1 MRCRM
6 NLTFKSQ
13 IFFLV
18 AVCLWGRVEANI
30 DSEDYQVPLLPESNS
45 SSVIKDSALHWKIG
59 AANDALK
66 AGFSS
71 LASRL
76 YLELMSETNLSYE
89 IRPETIL
96 NLVTALISEGRYD
109 EALQILESY
118 PDRADSAFHLRQ
130 GLLAFQ
136 RGNRKAAEDAAASI
150 AYIELSLSDQ
160 PWYYLLNGLIQEANG
175 NQSEAISFFDQARD
189 HSMTETQRA
198 QFEAVSYRSRLVSG
212 FADETLVA
220 DLKAKLNASKGERAG
235 YQFARAYATA
245 LEQMGRKEDAILVL
259 EEQLKFISV
268 DERDLEDQ
276 LLLLLGLIAGEKSD
290 RGKSAFQT
298 LLREGKNRNLQKIGL
313 LLLAREAL
321 ANTPTNNFKL
331 VLDDL
336 IAQTDK
342 HSLLDELYFFR
353 ALIFLESNRFDLAES
368 DANSLLEQFPGSVL
382 NNSAIRLLAYISW
395 KRDPPQYRTTA
406 DYLNKLRAGLSAGQ
420 DRWHLAVLMADC
432 YYLNLDYDK
441 AVDAYNLAI
450 SEMPS
455 GEGGSRLLFQQV
467 MASIKAGRIES
478 AIALLDDAKSFEGIH
493 HLNRWKAEWNLI
505 NEMKSQGKINEAF
518 SRLHN
523 LLGESETV
531 LIPPEL
537 KLRLMWLEA
546 QLSIEVRQAEETP
559 LLADRILNTLNDIPD
574 HTITDSQ
581 RDQIIS
587 QTLLIKGQALYI
599 IERED
604 EGRKV
609 FADLREQFL
618 GADPTILSYLF
629 ESRYFAAINRIV
641 DAQQR
646 LIAVVDRYPESKYA
660 PMALWEAAIY
670 AERRGLNSTY
680 QEAVAILERLINDYP
695 QLDFIYHARLRQA
708 DISRKLNDFGT
719 SQLIYEGL
727 ISQYPQHPERY
738 RAEISLADSLLAQSS
753 QNPARIDEALAIL
766 ERLVDLPNLPVD
778 LGAEAGF
785 KWGFALSLQEN
796 YLRSQ
801 EVYWQV
807 ITRFLMKAPSSLVF
821 KAQGRYWLSRS
832 IFELGT
838 LFEKEERYEDAREI
852 YKLILDYDLPGLT
865 LAEAKIQ
872 KFSSI

>member
-1 MRCRM
+1 M
-6 NLTFKSQ
+6 FKSQ
-13 IFFLV
+13 ISIFLAIFF
-18 AVCLWGRVEANI
+18 WGWLEAKI
-30 DSEDYQVPLLPESNS
+30 DLEDYQVPLLIKNRS
-45 SSVIKDSALHWKIG
+45 SSVIKESALYWKIG

-71 LASRL
+71 LAARL
-76 YLELMSETNLSYE
+76 YLELMNESELNHE

-96 NLVTALISEGRYD
+96 NLVTAFISEGLYD
-109 EALQILESY
+109 EALQILISY
-118 PDRADSAFHLRQ
+118 PETSSPAYVLRQ

-136 RGNRKAAEDAAASI
+136 RGNRELAEDMVASI
-150 AYIELSLSDQ
+150 VYRELSSTDQ
-160 PWYYLLNGLIQEANG
+160 PWYYLLNGLIQEAKG
-175 NQSEAISFFDQARD
+175 NQLAAINYFDQARD

-198 QFEAVSYRSRLVSG
+198 QFEAVSYRSRLIAG
-212 FADETLVA
+212 FADEILLA

-245 LEQMGRKEDAILVL
+245 LEQMGRKEEAILIL
-259 EEQLKFISV
+259 EEQLKYISV

-290 RGKSAFQT
+290 RGNSAFQK

-313 LLLAREAL
+313 ILLAREAL
-321 ANTPTNNFKL
+321 ANIPTNNFKL

-336 IAQTDK
+336 ITQTSK
-342 HSLLDELYFFR
+342 HPLLDELYFFR
-353 ALIFLESNRFDLAES
+353 ALIFLESNRFNLAEN
-368 DANSLLEQFPGSVL
+368 DANSLLERFPGSVL
-382 NNSAIRLLAYISW
+382 HNSAIRLLAYISW
-395 KRDPPQYRTTA
+395 KRNPPQYRTTA
-406 DYLNKLRAGLSAGQ
+406 DYLNKLRARLPKGR
-420 DRWHLAVLMADC
+420 DRWHLAILMADC

-455 GEGGSRLLFQQV
+455 GEEGDRLLFQQV
-467 MASIKAGRIES
+467 MASIKAGRIKA
-478 AIALLDDAKSFEGIH
+478 AISLLDDVESVEGIQ
-493 HLNRWKAEWNLI
+493 HLNRWRAEWNLI
-505 NEMKSQGKINEAF
+505 NEMKSQGQINAAF
-518 SRLHN
+518 SRLN
-523 LLGESETV
+523 DLLSESETV
-531 LIPPEL
+531 LIPAEL

-546 QLSIEVRQAEETP
+546 QLSIELRQAKDTP
-559 LLADRILNTLNDIPD
+559 HLADRILNTLNDIPD
-574 HTITDSQ
+574 QTITDSQ

-599 IERED
+599 VERES

-609 FADLREQFL
+609 FEDLREKFI
-618 GADPTILSYLF
+618 GSEPTILSYLF

-670 AERRGLNSTY
+670 AEQRGLNSTY

-695 QLDFIYHARLRQA
+695 QLNFIYHARLRQA

-727 ISQYPQHPERY
+727 IIQYPQHPERY
-738 RAEISLADSLLAQSS
+738 RAEVSLADSLLAQSS
-753 QNPARIDEALAIL
+753 QNSARIDEALAIL
-766 ERLVDLPNLPVD
+766 ERLVDLPDIPVD
-778 LGAEAGF
+778 LVAEAGF
-785 KWGFALSLQEN
+785 KWGFALSLKKN
-796 YLRSQ
+796 YLRAQ

-807 ITRFLMKAPSSLVF
+807 ITRFLMRESTSLVF
-821 KAQGRYWLSRS
+821 KVKGRYWLSRS

-852 YKLILDYDLPGLT
+852 YKLILDYELPGLT
-865 LAEAKIQ
+865 LAKAKIK
-872 KFSSI
+872 KFSST

>member
-1 MRCRM
+1 M
-6 NLTFKSQ
+6 FKSQ
-13 IFFLV
+13 ISIFLAIFF
-18 AVCLWGRVEANI
+18 WGWLEAKI
-30 DSEDYQVPLLPESNS
+30 DLEDNQVPLLIKNRS
-45 SSVIKDSALHWKIG
+45 SSVIKESALYWKIG

-71 LASRL
+71 LAARL
-76 YLELMSETNLSYE
+76 YLELMNESDLNHE

-96 NLVTALISEGRYD
+96 NLVTAFISEGLYD
-109 EALQILESY
+109 EALQILISY
-118 PDRADSAFHLRQ
+118 PETSSPAYVLRQ

-136 RGNRKAAEDAAASI
+136 RGNRELAEDMVASI
-150 AYIELSLSDQ
+150 VYRELSSTDQ
-160 PWYYLLNGLIQEANG
+160 PWYYLLNGLIQEAKG
-175 NQSEAISFFDQARD
+175 NQLAAINYFDQARD

-198 QFEAVSYRSRLVSG
+198 QFEAVSYRSRLIAG
-212 FADETLVA
+212 FADEILLA

-245 LEQMGRKEDAILVL
+245 LEQMGRKEEAILIL
-259 EEQLKFISV
+259 EEQLKYISV

-290 RGKSAFQT
+290 RGNSAFQK

-313 LLLAREAL
+313 ILLAREAL
-321 ANTPTNNFKL
+321 ANIPTNNFKL

-336 IAQTDK
+336 ITQTSK
-342 HSLLDELYFFR
+342 HPLLDELYFFR
-353 ALIFLESNRFDLAES
+353 ALIFLESNRFNLAEN
-368 DANSLLEQFPGSVL
+368 DANSLLERFPGSVL
-382 NNSAIRLLAYISW
+382 HNSAIRLLAYISW

-406 DYLNKLRAGLSAGQ
+406 DYLNKLRARLPKGR
-420 DRWHLAVLMADC
+420 DRWHLAILMADC

-455 GEGGSRLLFQQV
+455 GEEGDRLLFQQV
-467 MASIKAGRIES
+467 MASIKAGRIKA
-478 AIALLDDAKSFEGIH
+478 AISLLDDVELVEGIQ
-493 HLNRWKAEWNLI
+493 HLNRWRAEWNLI
-505 NEMKSQGKINEAF
+505 NEMKSQGQINAAF
-518 SRLHN
+518 SRLN
-523 LLGESETV
+523 DLLSESETV
-531 LIPPEL
+531 LIPAEL

-546 QLSIEVRQAEETP
+546 QLSIELRQAKDTP
-559 LLADRILNTLNDIPD
+559 HLADRILNTLNDIPD
-574 HTITDSQ
+574 QTITDSQ

-599 IERED
+599 VERES

-609 FADLREQFL
+609 FEDLREKFI
-618 GADPTILSYLF
+618 GSEPTILSYLF

-670 AERRGLNSTY
+670 AEQRGLNSTY

-695 QLDFIYHARLRQA
+695 QLNFIYHARLRQA

-727 ISQYPQHPERY
+727 IIQYPQHPERY
-738 RAEISLADSLLAQSS
+738 RAEVSLADSLLAQSS
-753 QNPARIDEALAIL
+753 QNSARIDEALAIL
-766 ERLVDLPNLPVD
+766 ERLVDLPDIPVD
-778 LGAEAGF
+778 LVAEAGF
-785 KWGFALSLQEN
+785 KWGFALSLKKN
-796 YLRSQ
+796 YLRAQ

-807 ITRFLMKAPSSLVF
+807 ITRFLMRESTSLVF
-821 KAQGRYWLSRS
+821 KVKGRYWLSRS

-852 YKLILDYDLPGLT
+852 YKLILDYELPGLT
-865 LAEAKIQ
+865 LAKAKIK
-872 KFSSI
+872 KFSST